1 MGERV
6 VGPHNIRKKPVRPSE
21 EIMKSHGTLG
31 TILIAT
37 LLLAGCGGGGGGS
50 ILHSLALK
58 AFIAVPGVGTTTNF
72 SFDISAVDP
81 VKGRYYF
88 TDRNNKSVDVFD
100 LKTNT
105 FIKQITGG
113 FAGCNTGPTCVGAD
127 NAKSGPD
134 GLNLIP
140 GTTLIY
146 VGDVNSVKII
156 DTQTGTV
163 VKT

>member
-1 MGERV
+1 
-6 VGPHNIRKKPVRPSE
+6 
-21 EIMKSHGTLG
+21 MKTHYALG
-31 TILIAT
+31 TVTVVT
-37 LLLAGCGGGGGGS
+37 LLLAGCPGGGDDNNNLP
-50 ILHSLALK
+50 IQFK
-58 AFIAVPGVGTTTNF
+58 MTMAVPNVGGTTNF

-81 VKGRYYF
+81 ANGRYYF

-100 LKTNT
+100 IKTNT

-113 FAGCNTGPTCVGAD
+113 FAGCNTGPSCVGAD
-127 NAKSGPD
+127 NSKSGPD

-156 DTQTGTV
+156 DTQTDTV
-163 VKT
+163 VKTIAIGGTSGLRADQGGDDP